1 MLYALDIFLTV
12 FHSAFILFIL
22 FGWSYKKSRKLHMTA
37 LLLTLIAWMLLG
49 LYKGV
54 IGYCP
59 LTDWHWDVK
68 RALGETGMPSSFVE
82 YMVEK
87 AMGINFPTL
96 MMDIFTASGLIFGI
110 VMSIII
116 YLKEMKKPDQKV
128 GAFTNNSEF

>member
-1 MLYALDIFLTV
+1 IFLTV

-22 FGWSYKKSRKLHMTA
+22 IGWRLRQTRQIHMSA
-37 LLLTLIAWMLLG
+37 LLLTLIAWLLLG

-68 RALGETGMPSSFVE
+68 RALGETGMPASFVE

-96 MMDIFTASGLIFGI
+96 MIDIFTASGLIFGI
-110 VMSIII
+110 AMSMII
-116 YLKEMKKPDQKV
+116 YTKESKKSAGKV
-128 GAFTNNSEF
+128 GTLPNNSEF

>member
-1 MLYALDIFLTV
+1 
-12 FHSAFILFIL
+12 
-22 FGWSYKKSRKLHMTA
+22 MTA